1 MYKCVIT
8 EHFDPLKTSGL
19 LLVVEHFYGLKQF
32 LRRNLYIAFKRD
44 TLLFFHEN
52 LGNLT
57 LIVEK
62 TTPKLPFGR

>member
-1 MYKCVIT
+1 MHWRVIT

-19 LLVVEHFYGLKQF
+19 LLVVEHFMVLSKF
-32 LRRNLYIAFKRD
+32 LRRNLYITFKRD
-44 TLLFFHEN
+44 TLVFFNEN